1 MPDDRRVNEMA
12 GWLAYSLE
20 YMLDVKDGKK
30 APRGWKR
37 CSTCGNLKRLES
49 FYRFH
54 RSRDGRLGRC
64 KSCFLKKRK
73 ESYQRE
79 RDGGSVAIGK
89 SATTPV
95 TSIEELRAALKRPE
109 VFRT

>member
-1 MPDDRRVNEMA
+1 VNDLERRVNETA
-12 GWLAYSLE
+12 GWLAYSLD

-30 APRGWKR
+30 TPRGWKR
-37 CSTCGNLKRLES
+37 CSTCDKLKRPES

-73 ESYQRE
+73 EHERE
-79 RDGGSVAIGK
+79 RAGGLSGKIG
-89 SATTPV
+89 SPV
-95 TSIEELRAALKRPE
+95 RNETELRAALKSPE
-109 VFRT
+109 VFHT